1 MPPQKR
7 FSLPFLCLPP
17 APSQVCYCSQVMLD
31 SVRDEMYIYIK
42 VRIME
47 DYFFLSISS
56 SKPYRNQHSSH
67 LFQSLPS
74 YISIFRSITHI
85 PRALSLEKSHHVVE

>member
-1 MPPQKR
+1 
-7 FSLPFLCLPP
+7 
-17 APSQVCYCSQVMLD
+17 
-31 SVRDEMYIYIK
+31 
-42 VRIME
+42 ME
-47 DYFFLSISS
+47 DYFFFFTSSSS

-74 YISIFRSITHI
+74 FISIFRSITHI

>member
-1 MPPQKR
+1 
-7 FSLPFLCLPP
+7 
-17 APSQVCYCSQVMLD
+17 MLD
-31 SVRDEMYIYIK
+31 SVRDEMYIYIT
-42 VRIME
+42 VRTME
-47 DYFFLSISS
+47 DYFFIFTSSS

-74 YISIFRSITHI
+74 FISIFRSITHI